1 MRRSDPPTVLVAVPL
16 RLKSLANLRFGHWG
30 PRSRLVREHRQ
41 TAALV
46 LAPHVKALRL
56 RAQIA
61 TAYET
66 GRRESIC
73 TAIALTVGLLRIAP
87 RKLDSDNLAA
97 AFKGVR
103 DGVADVL
110 GIDDGDDRISW
121 LYEQRRANAGDCR
134 VDPLG
139 YGIAIAIWAGRRG

>member
-1 MRRSDPPTVLVAVPL
+1 MRRSDPPLVLVAVPL

-46 LAPHVKALRL
+46 LAPHAKALRS
-56 RAQIA
+56 QIA

-73 TAIALTVGLLRIAP
+73 TASALTVGLLRIAP

-97 AFKGVR
+97 AFKGIR

-121 LYEQRRANAGDCR
+121 LYEQRRANAGDSR

-139 YGIAIAIWAGRRG
+139 YGIAIAIWKGAA